1 MEITRSPV
9 LISIRSRDLSNL
21 NSFGS
26 TGTMSLFQSIEC
38 DSHEILTIQLLS
50 CIIPNSWYNLSAKI
64 GNNTVSFSETND
76 VDVKQITIPDGSY
89 NIDELMNQVKTLL
102 NSNSSNNCIYT
113 LTYNEITNSVNITHN
128 KTSSVETVFNF
139 LSNNNARRFL
149 GFSQGE
155 FNINSSNTSINS
167 DRAVDVT
174 DTLNSVYL
182 RTNLSNLKVIESS
195 TNKYSNILAHI
206 PIDLQRNDFIIYNPP
221 QPFEMALSVNQISR
235 IDLEFTFQ
243 NEELKVDFGRGDWE
257 CNLLV
262 NYRRQPRAEKLHR
275 SIHRDIS
282 DKLQKLLQKDSDNVD
297 NENKINEIKEL
308 RKKYKVR

>member
-21 NSFGS
+21 NTFGS

-64 GNNTVSFSETND
+64 GNNTIQFSETGD
-76 VDVKQITIPDGSY
+76 VDLNGITIPDGSY

-102 NSNSSNNCIYT
+102 DANSTNNCTYT

-128 KTSSVETVFNF
+128 KTSTVETVFNF
-139 LSNNNARRFL
+139 LSSNNARRFL
-149 GFSQGE
+149 GFTQGE
-155 FNINSSNTSINS
+155 FNINSTNTSINS
-167 DRAVDVT
+167 DRAVDIT
-174 DTLNSVYL
+174 DTLNSIYL

-195 TNKYSNILAHI
+195 TNKFSNILAHI
-206 PIDLQRNDFIIYNPP
+206 PIDLRRNDFIIYNPP
-221 QPFEMALSVNQISR
+221 QPFEMALAVNQISR

-257 CNLLV
+257 ANLLV
-262 NYRRQPRAEKLHR
+262 NYRRQPRAEKIHR
-275 SIHRDIS
+275 TIHRDIS
-282 DKLQKLLQKDSDNVD
+282 DKLQKLLDKENND
-297 NENKINEIKEL
+297 ENKINEIKEL
-308 RKKYKVR
+308 RKKYKVK

>member
-102 NSNSSNNCIYT
+102 NSNSSNNCIYS
-113 LTYNEITNSVNITHN
+113 LTYNEIT
-128 KTSSVETVFNF
+128 
-139 LSNNNARRFL
+139 
-149 GFSQGE
+149 
-155 FNINSSNTSINS
+155 NSSNTSINS

-282 DKLQKLLQKDSDNVD
+282 DKLQKLLQKDSDNID

>member
-64 GNNTVSFSETND
+64 GNNIILFSETGDTDDNG
-76 VDVKQITIPDGSY
+76 ITIPDGSY
-89 NIDELMNQVKTLL
+89 NIDELISEVKTLL
-102 NSNSSNNCIYT
+102 DTNSTNNCVYT
-113 LTYNEITNSVNITHN
+113 LSYNQITNSVNITHN
-128 KTSSVETVFNF
+128 KTSTIATTFNF

-155 FNINSSNTSINS
+155 FTINSSNTSINS
-167 DRAVDVT
+167 DRAVDIT

-195 TNKYSNILAHI
+195 TNKFSNILAHI

-221 QPFEMALSVNQISR
+221 KPFEMGLSVNQITR
-235 IDLEFTFQ
+235 IELEFTFQ
-243 NEELKVDFGRGDWE
+243 NEELKVDFGKGDWE
-257 CNLLV
+257 CNLLI
-262 NYRRQPRAEKLHR
+262 NYRRQPRAEKIHR
-275 SIHRDIS
+275 SVHRDIS
-282 DKLQKLLQKDSDNVD
+282 DKLQKLLEKQNDDI
-297 NENKINEIKEL
+297 NKINEIKEL
-308 RKKYKVR
+308 RKKYKVK